1 MPAVTRLGGALLIG
15 VAVGVA
21 TGLEY
26 RWSYAPI
33 TFWAA
38 AALALE
44 VWAWLAVG
52 RMNPV
57 ETKEHATLEDPSR
70 ALSDVLLLGANVA
83 SLAAVLYVI
92 IEAGDSA
99 GATRVW
105 LGALALLSL
114 AISWG
119 LVQTVYMLRYARI
132 YYGEPPGG
140 IDFNSAE
147 LPSYADFA
155 YLAFTMGMAYQVSD
169 TNVQTRAFR
178 ITILK
183 HGLISY
189 LFGSVIL
196 AATIN
201 LVVGLSSG

>member
-1 MPAVTRLGGALLIG
+1 MPAVVRLGAGLVVG
-15 VAVGVA
+15 VAAGIA

-33 TFWAA
+33 AFWGAA
-38 AALALE
+38 AITVE
-44 VWAWLAVG
+44 VWVWLAVR
-52 RMNPV
+52 RMNAA
-57 ETKEHATLEDPSR
+57 ETKAHASLNDPSR
-70 ALSDVLLLGANVA
+70 TLSDVLLLGATVA

-92 IEAGDSA
+92 VEAGNSD
-99 GATRVW
+99 GATRVL

-114 AISWG
+114 AISWVV
-119 LVQTVYMLRYARI
+119 VQTTYMLRYARI
-132 YYGEPPGG
+132 YYGGTAGG

-147 LPSYADFA
+147 PPSYADFA

-169 TNVQTRAFR
+169 TNLQTRDFR
-178 ITILK
+178 SAVLR

-196 AATIN
+196 ASTIN
-201 LVVGLSSG
+201 LVVTLSSG

>member
-1 MPAVTRLGGALLIG
+1 MPAVFRLGAALLIG
-15 VAVGVA
+15 VVVGVA

-33 TFWAA
+33 AFWGA
-38 AALALE
+38 AALTEE

-57 ETKEHATLEDPSR
+57 ETKAHANLEDPSR
-70 ALSDVLLLGANVA
+70 TLSDVLLLGANIA

-92 IEAGDSA
+92 IEAGDSV
-99 GATRVW
+99 GATRFW

-114 AISWG
+114 AISWV
-119 LVQTVYMLRYARI
+119 LVQTVYTLRYARI
-132 YYGEPPGG
+132 YYGGTPGG
-140 IDFNSAE
+140 IDFNSTE
-147 LPSYADFA
+147 PPSYADFA

-178 ITILK
+178 IVVLK